1 MMGAAMESFLRA
13 APLAK
18 YLGLLLLVVG
28 VYTLAFLDYAAKGPT
43 KRQRKQQR
51 RLDKQASA
59 AAAEKAEATAAAAV
73 AAAAAPRAKRSTR
86 TANKKQ
92 A

>member
-1 MMGAAMESFLRA
+1 MDALWDSV

-18 YLGLLLLVVG
+18 YLGIALLVVG

-51 RLDKQASA
+51 RADKQAGAYIRPLLFSSKLSA
-59 AAAEKAEATAAAAV
+59 
-73 AAAAAPRAKRSTR
+73 
-86 TANKKQ
+86 
-92 A
+92 